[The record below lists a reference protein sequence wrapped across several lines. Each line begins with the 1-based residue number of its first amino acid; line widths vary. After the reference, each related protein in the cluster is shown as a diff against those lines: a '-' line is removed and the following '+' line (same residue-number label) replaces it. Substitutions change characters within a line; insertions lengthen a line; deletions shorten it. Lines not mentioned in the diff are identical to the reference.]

1 MQTRFGGLGGFGAA
15 KTKIQISNLDFGVSD
30 EDIQVRNWFVSSSR
44 KHSKCVQELFGEFG
58 PITRANV
65 HYDESGRSLGTAE
78 VIYLR
83 RADALSA
90 IKQYNGMPLDGGL

>member
-1 MQTRFGGLGGFGAA
+1 M
-15 KTKIQISNLDFGVSD
+15 
-30 EDIQVRNWFVSSSR
+30 
-44 KHSKCVQELFGEFG
+44 QELFGEFG